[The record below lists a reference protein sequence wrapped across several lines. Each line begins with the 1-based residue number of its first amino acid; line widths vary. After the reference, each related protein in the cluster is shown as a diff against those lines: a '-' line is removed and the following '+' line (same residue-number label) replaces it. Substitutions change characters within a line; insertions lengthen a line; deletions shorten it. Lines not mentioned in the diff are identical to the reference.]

1 MTRATILPGLVALL
15 LILSSGCKSKEPLL
29 RTVPVKETTRVE
41 LRTIKLPGDTIL
53 VRVPVEGL
61 SDTVRSSGA
70 SVSPEGLQ
78 LLWEL
83 RNGLLELKAQ
93 NPPRKIATPV
103 TTITRE
109 VPVEVVREVEVNR
122 LHRWQKALMTL
133 GALLALSLCYRAY
146 QWLKKLQPF

>member
-1 MTRATILPGLVALL
+1 MTRATILPGLVALI

-41 LRTIKLPGDTIL
+41 LRTIKLPGDTVL

-78 LLWEL
+78 LMWEL

-109 VPVEVVREVEVNR
+109 IPVEVVREVEVNR
-122 LHRWQKALMTL
+122 LRWWQKVLMALGTIVVF
-133 GALLALSLCYRAY
+133 SVCYHGY
-146 QWLKKLQPF
+146 QTVKKWKFG

>member
-41 LRTIKLPGDTIL
+41 LRTIRLPGDTIF

-78 LLWEL
+78 LMWEL

-93 NPPRKIATPV
+93 NPPRKIASPV

-109 VPVEVVREVEVNR
+109 IPVEVVREVEVNR

-133 GALLALSLCYRAY
+133 GALLALSLCYRAF
-146 QWLKKLQPF
+146 QWLKKLQLF

>member
-1 MTRATILPGLVALL
+1 MTRLPVLLYAIATLALL
-15 LILSSGCKSKEPLL
+15 QGCKSKEPLL

-78 LLWEL
+78 LMWEL

-109 VPVEVVREVEVNR
+109 IPVEVVREVEVNR

-133 GALLALSLCYRAY
+133 GALLALSLCCRAF
-146 QWLKKLQPF
+146 QWLKNVQLF

>member
-1 MTRATILPGLVALL
+1 M
-15 LILSSGCKSKEPLL
+15 
-29 RTVPVKETTRVE
+29 KETTRVE

-61 SDTVRSSGA
+61 SDTVRTSGA
-70 SVSPEGLQ
+70 EVSPEGLQ
-78 LLWEL
+78 LMWEL

-93 NPPRKIATPV
+93 NPPRKIDTPV

-122 LHRWQKALMTL
+122 LHWWQKALMAFGTL
-133 GALLALSLCYRAY
+133 MVFRLCYQVY
-146 QWLKKLQPF
+146 QTVKKWKFG

>member
-1 MTRATILPGLVALL
+1 MNRVPVLLYAIALL
-15 LILSSGCKSKEPLL
+15 SLLLQGCKSREPLL

-41 LRTIKLPGDTIL
+41 LRTIKLPGDTVL

-61 SDTVRSSGA
+61 SDTVRTSGA

-78 LLWEL
+78 LVWKL

-93 NPPRKIATPV
+93 NPPRKIASPV

-109 VPVEVVREVEVNR
+109 IPVEVVRELEVNR
-122 LHRWQKALMTL
+122 LHWWQKVLMTL

-146 QWLKKLQPF
+146 QWMKKVQPF